1 MTGFKIQNQD
11 LSVFTKSKTE
21 TFLLKN
27 PSPRLLSAKNFKIMV
42 EIKRNKM
49 TLNVRGSLWKP
60 CRGLIQCNLLPPL
73 FFQKLYTKL
82 IKPISFSLAKIE
94 IPLRITQGSN

>member
-42 EIKRNKM
+42 EIKQNKM
-49 TLNVRGSLWKP
+49 T
-60 CRGLIQCNLLPPL
+60 
-73 FFQKLYTKL
+73 
-82 IKPISFSLAKIE
+82 
-94 IPLRITQGSN
+94 